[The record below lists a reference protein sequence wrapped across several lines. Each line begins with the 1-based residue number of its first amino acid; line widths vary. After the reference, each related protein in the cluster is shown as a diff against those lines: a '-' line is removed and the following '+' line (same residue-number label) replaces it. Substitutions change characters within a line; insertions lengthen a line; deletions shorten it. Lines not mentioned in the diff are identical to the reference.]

1 MLVKHRKPVFFF
13 SLFVWII
20 LLFYLSGSPITIG
33 ILCFINKGN
42 LLKNVIFMFSYF
54 HSFLAVGIA
63 LQTEIAVPTGFRC
76 FKADAITV
84 SSTEPWRHGWFECCS
99 ERHSVS

>member
-1 MLVKHRKPVFFF
+1 MDNSSFLFVRVPNNYRNFMFYKQRESSEKCYIYVLVFSFF
-13 SLFVWII
+13 SCR
-20 LLFYLSGSPITIG
+20 G
-33 ILCFINKGN
+33 
-42 LLKNVIFMFSYF
+42 
-54 HSFLAVGIA
+54 FLGIA